1 MNQLTE
7 PPEKCAE
14 RQKINGCWMTPC
26 LLEARLLK
34 MDSVTGI
41 HWNTAIQR
49 SKGHETSNC
58 HLCAVRK
65 TAFVAASQN
74 VASSRSKAKR
84 DKTLMVRG
92 ALRRIITSLAFLA
105 KEGLAI

>member
-1 MNQLTE
+1 MCREAKDQRMLDDAMFVRGTFTE
-7 PPEKCAE
+7 D
-14 RQKINGCWMTPC
+14 GFS
-26 LLEARLLK
+26 
-34 MDSVTGI
+34 D
-41 HWNTAIQR
+41 WNHAIQR

>member
-14 RQKINGCWMTPC
+14 KQKINGCWMTPC
-26 LLEARLLK
+26 FSEARLLN
-34 MDSVTGI
+34 MDSVTG
-41 HWNTAIQR
+41 QR